1 MKKKIILSSLLG
13 LTVIFLI
20 HHYRAKNN
28 DSNTND
34 TLVQATRV
42 QAVALPQTVHAIGS
56 LTARTVQISPEMPG
70 YVKTILFKDGSFVKS
85 GTALIQLD
93 DTEYSAKHQTAE
105 AQLMYTQKNHD
116 RMAILSKRGMIAQN
130 TMDELNATL
139 QEKKANDEESES
151 LLHKMQLTAPFDG
164 VVGECKVNPGDY
176 LSAGQ
181 GVVTL
186 TDKRN
191 LRIEYNLPENN
202 LPALKLGQTV
212 TITTSA
218 FPGKQFTGTLSYISP
233 AVNVDNRSVSVYA
246 DITNDTNE
254 LAPGM
259 FVDVTQSVGGET
271 KALMVPSR
279 SLVPVMDGEQVY
291 KVVDG
296 KVQVIDVKIGRR
308 TNDLVEVTQGISA
321 NDTIITD
328 GQFKV
333 RNGSPVKVTA

>member
-1 MKKKIILSSLLG
+1 MKKKVVLSMLGGLAVIL
-13 LTVIFLI
+13 LI

-28 DSNTND
+28 DLNSDD
-34 TLVQATRV
+34 TLVQTAHV
-42 QAVALPQTVHAIGS
+42 QEVALPQTVHAIGS
-56 LTARTVQISPEMPG
+56 LTARMVQISPEMPG
-70 YVKTILFKDGSFVKS
+70 YVKAILFKDGTFVKS
-85 GTALIQLD
+85 GTALVQLD

-105 AQLMYTQKNHD
+105 AQLVYTQKNYE
-116 RMAILSKRGMIAQN
+116 RMVTLSKRGMIAQN
-130 TMDELNATL
+130 TMDELNANL

-151 LLHKMQLTAPFDG
+151 LLHKMKLTAPFDG

-176 LSAGQ
+176 VPAGQ

-202 LPALKLGQTV
+202 LPVLKTGQKV

-218 FPGKQFTGTLSYISP
+218 FPGKQFVGTLSYISP
-233 AVNVDNRSVSVYA
+233 TVNVDNRSISVYA
-246 DITNDTNE
+246 DIINDTNE

-259 FVDVTQSVGGET
+259 FVDVTQSLGGET

-296 KVQVIDVKIGRR
+296 KVQVVDVKIGQR
-308 TNDLVEVTQGISA
+308 TNELVEITQGISA
-321 NDTIITD
+321 KDIIITD

-333 RNGSPVKVTA
+333 RNGSSVKTTA